1 MARKKQAQD
10 PKNIPALQILRESAG
25 LSQTAL
31 AKQIPDKSRTKTLSQ
46 KAISNWETG
55 KDEPELTV
63 PQIEAL
69 CKALGVSVE
78 QLPDDFGPPKPSIA
92 DDVEKGLVHQKQSD
106 G

>member
-1 MARKKQAQD
+1 MSKKKQTQD
-10 PKNIPALQILRESAG
+10 PEKIPALQILREAAG
-25 LSQTAL
+25 LTQSAL
-31 AKQIPDKSRTKTLSQ
+31 ARQIPDKSRTKTLSQ

-63 PQIEAL
+63 PQIKAL
-69 CKALGVSVE
+69 CKALGVSVD

-92 DDVEKGLVHQKQSD
+92 DDVEKGHLHQKQSD